1 MFFPTPCCNKQ
12 HMGPKTSPTKKKWPS
27 VKSLWDIYLLVNLHG
42 NGKMVHF
49 EDVFPCWKPGDFP
62 ASHFKCRPFNL
73 PPSLAAWT
81 MFLPLPQDLAAQ
93 EWDIPQANLVEP
105 KKWNTSEDT
114 MKKKRIPKQILK
126 VSRLSALRKSAN
138 YIGSAKQ
145 AKIDSGSRTGSSIQ
159 ICQRNVPFWGSVHV
173 ETSWGSTRHVSSF
186 VPSPAS
192 DSDPKYPN
200 RCFVSTAK
208 GGEMEGRFKKRHQW
222 HRNNID
228 AFKIHLKKQLV
239 DGIQQFHPIS
249 IIELSCLELLIPD
262 DAIRRRLYLPMR
274 RRLWSKS
281 ADATD
286 SAKTF
291 DKRDFSS

>member
-1 MFFPTPCCNKQ
+1 
-12 HMGPKTSPTKKKWPS
+12 
-27 VKSLWDIYLLVNLHG
+27 
-42 NGKMVHF
+42 MV
-49 EDVFPCWKPGDFP
+49 
-62 ASHFKCRPFNL
+62 S
-73 PPSLAAWT
+73 
-81 MFLPLPQDLAAQ
+81 
-93 EWDIPQANLVEP
+93 
-105 KKWNTSEDT
+105 
-114 MKKKRIPKQILK
+114 
-126 VSRLSALRKSAN
+126 
-138 YIGSAKQ
+138 
-145 AKIDSGSRTGSSIQ
+145 DSQTGSSIQ

-173 ETSWGSTRHVSSF
+173 SSWGSARHVSNF
-186 VPSPAS
+186 FPSPAS
-192 DSDPKYPN
+192 DSDSGPKYPN

-208 GGEMEGRFKKRHQW
+208 GERNGGQFKKWHQW

-228 AFKIHLKKQLV
+228 VFKIHLKRQLV